1 MNASDLLH
9 AINSISISI
18 YNLKFCASL
27 SELQESRLAIRSYI
41 YELRTDLSAHSYIL
55 LVDGLDFSFNEHSAK
70 FEGV

>member
-41 YELRTDLSAHSYIL
+41 YELRTDLSAQSYIL
-55 LVDGLDFSFNEHSAK
+55 LVDGLDLSFNEHSAK

>member
-1 MNASDLLH
+1 MNPSDIFQ
-9 AINSISISI
+9 AVNSISVSI

-41 YELRTDLSAHSYIL
+41 YELRTDLSAQLYIL
-55 LVDGLDFSFNEHSAK
+55 LVDGLDLAFTEHSAK